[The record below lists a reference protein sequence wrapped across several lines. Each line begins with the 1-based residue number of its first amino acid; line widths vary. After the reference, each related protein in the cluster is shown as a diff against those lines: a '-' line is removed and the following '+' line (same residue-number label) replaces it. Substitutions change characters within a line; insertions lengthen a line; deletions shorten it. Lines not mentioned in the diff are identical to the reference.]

1 MNSSSWTRLQV
12 GLRDMA
18 FLLLTRRDR
27 HAGADLFAIAAALIG
42 ELIEEESRSATHGL
56 CAGRDQSK

>member
-1 MNSSSWTRLQV
+1 
-12 GLRDMA
+12 MA